1 MEYIEEYANSLYNDQ
16 KSIETITQTPM
27 YLFTETNQQTGRQKQ
42 VTFFNQKVAVMSFL
56 DYCDIF
62 QMSYIENDG
71 EYTAG
76 SSDDVYRITLTKIS
90 ENQ

>member
-1 MEYIEEYANSLYNDQ
+1 MEYIEDYATSLYNEQ
-16 KSIETITQTPM
+16 KSNDSISKTPM

-42 VTFFNQKVAVMSFL
+42 ITFFNQKVAVMSFL

-62 QMSYIENDG
+62 QMQYIENNG
-71 EYTAG
+71 EYVAG
-76 SSDDVYRITLTKIS
+76 GSGDVYRITLTKIS

>member
-1 MEYIEEYANSLYNDQ
+1 MEYLEDYATSLYNEQ
-16 KSIETITQTPM
+16 KSNDSISQTPM
-27 YLFTETNQQTGRQKQ
+27 YLFTETNQQTGKQKS
-42 VTFFNQKVAVMSFL
+42 VTFVTHRMAVISFL

-76 SSDDVYRITLTKIS
+76 GSEDVYRISLTKINS
-90 ENQ
+90 